1 MQKNLLGKLPKWK
14 PNRKQKKDEQNRS
27 SQLFLQ
33 YYDVISEIFSDNI
46 EISEAVAVKLTEM
59 RLLDPTERDQINAI
73 TCESIKI
80 RAMMR
85 SVDAVLKKAVRPDI
99 QLRKLMGVLAS
110 YKCFSCVIH
119 KLQTNKGLSIRL

>member
-1 MQKNLLGKLPKWK
+1 MQKNLLGTLPKRK

-73 TCESIKI
+73 TCESIKV

-110 YKCFSCVIH
+110 YKCFSCAIRE
-119 KLQTNKGLSIRL
+119 LQTNEGLSIRL

>member
-1 MQKNLLGKLPKWK
+1 ML
-14 PNRKQKKDEQNRS
+14 
-27 SQLFLQ
+27 
-33 YYDVISEIFSDNI
+33 EIFSDNI

-110 YKCFSCVIH
+110 YKCFSCVIRE
-119 KLQTNKGLSIRL
+119 LQTNEGLSIRL